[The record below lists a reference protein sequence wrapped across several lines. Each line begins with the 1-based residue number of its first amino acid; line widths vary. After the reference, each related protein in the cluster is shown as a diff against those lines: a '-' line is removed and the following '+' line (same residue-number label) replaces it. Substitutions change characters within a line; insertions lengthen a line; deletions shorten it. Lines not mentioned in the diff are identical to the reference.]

1 MPNGAIFVGH
11 SIEAKKVLVGINDH
25 SVILSLREAAS
36 LASHLR
42 STVRKLSRT
51 TRFDDGGNDD

>member
-11 SIEAKKVLVGINDH
+11 SIEAKKVLVGINDY
-25 SVILSLREAAS
+25 SVILSIREAQK
-36 LASHLR
+36 LAAHLR

>member
-11 SIEAKKVLVGINDH
+11 SIEAKKVLVGINDY
-25 SVILSLREAAS
+25 SVILSIRDAQKLS
-36 LASHLR
+36 NHIR
-42 STVRKLSRT
+42 STIRRLNRT